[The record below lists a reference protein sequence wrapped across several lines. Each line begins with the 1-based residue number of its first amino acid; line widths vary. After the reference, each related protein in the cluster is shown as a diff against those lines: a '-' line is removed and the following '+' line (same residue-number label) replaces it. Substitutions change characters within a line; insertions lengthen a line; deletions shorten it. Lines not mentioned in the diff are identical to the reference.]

1 MGKKFHKTRVLTIA
15 LAHNIHDIYTA
26 FFAPLLPLL
35 IAKLHIP
42 LSAAAILQVARNAP
56 TLFNPLLA
64 LIAEKKGVK
73 YFIIITPG
81 VTAIAMSLIGL
92 ANSFAVL
99 FILLFVSGI
108 SAAFFHVPSPVIV
121 RDSSGD
127 NVGTGMSWYMVG
139 GELARTIGPL
149 VATAAVSFWSLE
161 ETWKLMPLGI
171 IASLILYFKLKDYH
185 PVHNQSQKPIKGDT
199 TILLKKYRYFFMA
212 LGGFIM
218 FNSAMKTALVLY
230 LPVYLIE
237 KGASLWYSGVS
248 LSVLQGFGVLGTF
261 LAGPL
266 SDKIGRKRTL
276 LFSSIGTVLFMG
288 LFSFF
293 NSMIL
298 LCFLGFFM
306 FASGPVL
313 LATVQ
318 DTDTSMPTFMNGL
331 YMTINFGVGS
341 FIALAIGYLGDT
353 IGLDPVYRLCSL
365 IGLGL
370 IPLAVLLPLTIKEKS
385 SV

>member
-1 MGKKFHKTRVLTIA
+1 MEKRFHRSRVLTIA
-15 LAHNIHDIYTA
+15 VAHNIHDIYTA

-35 IAKLHIP
+35 ITKLNIP
-42 LSAAAILQVARNAP
+42 LSAAAILQVVRNAP

-81 VTAIAMSLIGL
+81 VTAIVMSLIGL
-92 ANSFAVL
+92 ANSFAML
-99 FILLFVSGI
+99 FLLLFVSGI

-121 RDSSGD
+121 RDSSGQ

-171 IASLILYFKLKDYH
+171 VASLLLYFKLRDYK
-185 PVHNQSQKPIKGDT
+185 PVQTYKNKPVKGDT
-199 TILLKKYRYFFMA
+199 HKLIREYRFFFLA
-212 LGGFIM
+212 LAGFIM
-218 FNSAMKTALVLY
+218 FNAVMKTALTLY
-230 LPVYLIE
+230 LPVYLII
-237 KGASLWYSGVS
+237 KGESLWYSGIS
-248 LSVLQGFGVLGTF
+248 LSVLQGFGVVGTF

-266 SDKIGRKRTL
+266 SDRIGRKRTL
-276 LFSSIGTVLFMG
+276 LYASLGTVLFMG
-288 LFSFF
+288 LFSYV
-293 NSMIL
+293 NSML
-298 LCFLGFFM
+298 FLSFLGFFM

-318 DTDTSMPTFMNGL
+318 DTDTTMPTFMNGM
-331 YMTINFGVGS
+331 YMSINFGVGS
-341 FIALAIGYLGDT
+341 FIALAIGFMGDT
-353 IGLDPVYRLCSL
+353 IGLDLVYKICSMV
-365 IGLGL
+365 GLGL
-370 IPLAVLLPLTIKEKS
+370 IPLALILPSTLKRNSER
-385 SV
+385 